1 MAEQLNHLRA
11 KIDAIDDEL
20 LTLLNARAKLAQAV
34 GHQKGKSV
42 TYRPE
47 REAQVL
53 SRLQQLNA
61 GPLSNERVSLLF
73 TEIISACRA
82 MEEPLTI
89 AYLGPQG
96 TFSEEAVTK
105 RFGHAV
111 ITAACHSIDDVFRQ
125 VESGSAHYGVVPVEN
140 STEGAVGRT
149 MDLLVQTPLIVCGEI
164 ELPIHHCLMAKH
176 SDLTQIQKIY
186 SHPQSFGQC
195 MGWLTQPSSQLKSAS
210 HINVASNADGARLAV
225 ADPHAAAI
233 ASSKAAEIFDLVI
246 CARNIEDEPNN
257 TTRFLVIGSQR
268 VPVSGKDKTSLA
280 IATHDKPGAVYEL
293 LAPLA
298 RYQVSMS
305 RFESRPSRKGL
316 WEYMFFID
324 LEGHQDNNNVS
335 CALAELRDKA
345 TFLKILGSYP
355 AA

>member
-1 MAEQLNHLRA
+1 MAEQLNQLRA
-11 KIDAIDDEL
+11 KIDAIDNEL
-20 LTLLNARAKLAQAV
+20 LELINARAKLAQEV
-34 GHQKGKSV
+34 GHQKGNAV

-53 SRLQQLNA
+53 SRLQQLNT
-61 GPLSNERVSLLF
+61 GPLSNERIAALF
-73 TEIISACRA
+73 IEIISACRA
-82 MEEPLTI
+82 MEAPLTI
-89 AYLGPQG
+89 AYLGPPG
-96 TFSEEAVTK
+96 TFSEEAVSK

-111 ITAACHSIDDVFRQ
+111 ITTACHSIDDVFRQ
-125 VESGSAHYGVVPVEN
+125 VESGAVHYGVVPVEN

-149 MDLLVQTPLIVCGEI
+149 MDLLVQTPLTVCGEI
-164 ELPIHHCLMAKH
+164 ELPVHHCLMAKH
-176 SDLTQIQKIY
+176 SDLTKIQKIY

-195 MGWLTQPSSQLKSAS
+195 IGWLNHQSSQLKSVAQ
-210 HINVASNADGARLAV
+210 INVASNADAARLA
-225 ADPHAAAI
+225 AEDSHAAAI
-233 ASSKAAEIFDLVI
+233 ASSKAAEIFGLAI
-246 CARNIEDEPNN
+246 CARNIEDDPNN
-257 TTRFLVIGSQR
+257 TTRFLVMGLQR

-280 IATHDKPGAVYEL
+280 ISTHDRPGVVYEL

-298 RYQVSMS
+298 KYQVSMS

-324 LEGHQDNNNVS
+324 LEGHQDNHNIAS
-335 CALAELRDKA
+335 AIAELRNKA